1 MLLAIYIHIWL
12 YGYHHISISAYDIPI
27 GSTMFLRV
35 AEAEIPESLWREPP
49 STSSTRAPQEVS
61 TREVQHRFFQRKQRG
76 FRWPNAQHYF
86 YIDFF
91 NGCIYF
97 FTSVVLRRCSINR
110 LGNTLQTDLQNP
122 QYSSR
127 KAQLPDRQRK
137 MFRILWRN
145 VASIKRKKWI
155 IYSNLAFGHSVMPIL
170 YMFELQGRA
179 EAKVTI
185 EWPNTCV

>member
-1 MLLAIYIHIWL
+1 
-12 YGYHHISISAYDIPI
+12 
-27 GSTMFLRV
+27 MFLRV

-49 STSSTRAPQEVS
+49 LTSSTRAPQEVG

-86 YIDFF
+86 YIDLF

-97 FTSVVLRRCSINR
+97 FNSVVLRRCSINR

-127 KAQLPDRQRK
+127 KAQLPDKSLFKRSCKQDK
-137 MFRILWRN
+137 ETCFGFCGEMLHQSN
-145 VASIKRKKWI
+145 VK
-155 IYSNLAFGHSVMPIL
+155 N
-170 YMFELQGRA
+170 E
-179 EAKVTI
+179 
-185 EWPNTCV
+185 

>member
-1 MLLAIYIHIWL
+1 MLIYVTSNIYIYLWL

-86 YIDFF
+86 TIDLF
-91 NGCIYF
+91 NVALTDWAIPF
-97 FTSVVLRRCSINR
+97 KQTFKIRSIPPEKPNFLTR
-110 LGNTLQTDLQNP
+110 VSSKILQT
-122 QYSSR
+122 
-127 KAQLPDRQRK
+127 RQRK

-155 IYSNLAFGHSVMPIL
+155 IYSNPAFGHSVMPIL